1 MIISEIGI
9 NHMGD
14 KKYAEN
20 ILRDLL
26 KIKDIDAITFQVR
39 EESFYY
45 GSRKKLILSD
55 DFYIKVK
62 YLVKKA
68 NKKFGIALC
77 DENKVKFFENLGID
91 FVKIINN
98 DINNDLLL
106 NKLLNS
112 KIKKFYFSTGLSGTS
127 EIKKLVK
134 KIKIYKKKYEI
145 IHTSLSHDI
154 NSINLN
160 SIEYLKK
167 ITNLPV
173 AFGLHS
179 NIHEALLLSLSF
191 FPSSVL
197 FYVKGTKYKKHG
209 DEEHALKISDLKK
222 MVNIIKLYPNILG
235 KFNKKKPIKVL
246 DYK

>member
-1 MIISEIGI
+1 MIISEIGM

-20 ILRDLL
+20 ILRGLL

-39 EESFYY
+39 EKSFYY

-62 YLVKKA
+62 DLVKGA

-77 DENKVKFFENLGID
+77 DVNKVKFFENLGID
-91 FVKIINN
+91 FVKVINN
-98 DINNDLLL
+98 DIKNDLLL

-112 KIKKFYFSTGLSGTS
+112 KIKKFYFSTGLSGSS
-127 EIKKLVK
+127 EIKILVQ
-134 KIKIYKKKYEI
+134 KIKI

-160 SIEYLKK
+160 SIKYLKK

-222 MVNIIKLYPNILG
+222 MVNIIKLYPNMLG

>member
-91 FVKIINN
+91 FVKIIN
-98 DINNDLLL
+98 
-106 NKLLNS
+106 
-112 KIKKFYFSTGLSGTS
+112 
-127 EIKKLVK
+127 
-134 KIKIYKKKYEI
+134 KY
-145 IHTSLSHDI
+145 TML
-154 NSINLN
+154 
-160 SIEYLKK
+160 
-167 ITNLPV
+167 
-173 AFGLHS
+173 
-179 NIHEALLLSLSF
+179 
-191 FPSSVL
+191 
-197 FYVKGTKYKKHG
+197 
-209 DEEHALKISDLKK
+209 
-222 MVNIIKLYPNILG
+222 
-235 KFNKKKPIKVL
+235 
-246 DYK
+246 